1 MDRLPDPFPSA
12 EPDPTV
18 TYARALPTA
27 ALMERYAGE
36 YVVVRAVGEAFEVV
50 AHGDDLAATLASP
63 GRREGDVSL
72 RVPREH
78 EERI

>member
-1 MDRLPDPFPSA
+1 MDVLPDPFPSSG
-12 EPDPTV
+12 PDPTV
-18 TYARALPTA
+18 TYSRSLPTA
-27 ALMERYAGE
+27 ALMERYGGE
-36 YVVVRAVGEAFEVV
+36 YVIVRAVGKEFEVV

-63 GRREGDVSL
+63 ERREGDVSL